1 MGESGMAQS
10 EGSSKGL
17 TAELAAAP
25 DIGRVVLRATWLAIL
40 LGLTIQVL
48 LLIVA
53 TVSGHLPSL
62 RPLFANLVQT
72 ISWSVIVCVGIAI
85 GATIS
90 KSRLDL
96 TGLAGL
102 LSAPIAF
109 NVARSLQ
116 KGVSTALGLASG
128 GTGGSSPLVLG
139 LIKAVEY
146 GVLALIISWIAGHT
160 RGSARAHALAG
171 ACVGIFFGGTA
182 LTYVYM
188 SSVHGLSKADLLS
201 RGINEVL
208 FPVGCSLVLFT
219 SNAMAAHLGGGRGP
233 SSPASPPLR

>member
-1 MGESGMAQS
+1 MGESGVAQS
-10 EGSSKGL
+10 RSSKGL

-25 DIGRVVLRATWLAIL
+25 GIGRVGLRVAWLAIL

-53 TVSGHLPSL
+53 AVSGRLPNL
-62 RPLFANLVQT
+62 RPLFANVVQT
-72 ISWSVIVCVGIAI
+72 ISWSVIVCVGIAV
-85 GATIS
+85 GGTIS

-109 NVARSLQ
+109 SVARSLQ
-116 KGVSTALGLASG
+116 RGVSTALGLASG
-128 GTGGSSPLVLG
+128 GTGGPSPVVLG

-146 GVLALIISWIAGHT
+146 GVLALIISWIAVHT
-160 RGSARAHALAG
+160 KGSARAHALAG
-171 ACVGIFFGGTA
+171 ACVGIFFGGIT

-188 SSVHGLSKADLLS
+188 SSVHGLNNADLLS

-219 SNAMAAHLGGGRGP
+219 SNAMATHLGSGRGP
-233 SSPASPPLR
+233 SAQPPVTHR